1 MENKQN
7 QLSTAQ
13 VRSAYRFAKE
23 QKNKAINEVKTKLS
37 QLTNKLQ
44 ILTGKSENEITKKD
58 LLEVITLNFDYM
70 RAYSLFRYNRVNFTG
85 LSIESSHITYYQYR
99 NTYQ

>member
-70 RAYSLFRYNRVNFTG
+70 RAYSLFRYYRDQ
-85 LSIESSHITYYQYR
+85 LDRLIDKYYDID
-99 NTYQ
+99 NK